1 MGTILSYT
9 IFGFAVC
16 AIGLGYNY
24 FIKNPSNPKNKKFLL
39 FCLSSALW
47 SLGFGFLIIQS
58 TVNKAWLCRSIGMM
72 GVFPYIYFGLSL
84 LSYLAESSIKEKKLL
99 NRKEIQKIILKLE
112 NSKKYKEFADKFA
125 KELSKKGLSQQRGI
139 WKKYFHGIS
148 RCWIF

>member
-84 LSYLAESSIKEKKLL
+84 LSYLAESSIKEK
-99 NRKEIQKIILKLE
+99 N
-112 NSKKYKEFADKFA
+112 Y
-125 KELSKKGLSQQRGI
+125 
-139 WKKYFHGIS
+139 
-148 RCWIF
+148 